1 MGSYIGHIVSAF
13 KLRYIEAPASG
24 AVLSATEAV
33 CDPLAAARFSARVYE
48 AEDCD
53 QRVKEYSFA
62 ILLNR
67 RNFPMGYVKVSEG
80 GITQTVLDVR
90 LVVKAALDL
99 NATGVV
105 FCHNHPS
112 GSTNPGASDMR
123 ETESLRKALNL
134 MDISLIDH
142 IILAGDKFFT
152 FSDGRSMEMP
162 KE

>member
-1 MGSYIGHIVSAF
+1 MRMLDCATVSAF
-13 KLRYIEAPASG
+13 KLRYIETHSVGAP
-24 AVLSATEAV
+24 LSTAEAL
-33 CDPLAAARFSARVYE
+33 CDPVSAARFSARVFE

-53 QRVKEYSFA
+53 PRVKEYCFA

-67 RNFPMGYVKVSEG
+67 RNVPVGYVKVSEG
-80 GITQTVLDVR
+80 GVSQTVLDRR

-112 GSTNPGASDMR
+112 GSARPGVADLK
-123 ETESLRKALNL
+123 ETEGLRNALNL

-142 IILAGDKFFT
+142 IILAGDKFFS
-152 FSDGRSMEMP
+152 FSDDSTMDMP
-162 KE
+162 EE